1 MDKCKSSLRGSIVDA
16 DYTDKQWEEE
26 WEKLK
31 QNGSYEVD
39 FGDFFLYGKCTKT
52 IDWLPK
58 PQLNLNLSGE
68 W

>member
-1 MDKCKSSLRGSIVDA
+1 MDA